1 MIQIDPIRG
10 LVWEGYGYG
19 KVVDGKTVHDQRRVF
34 WVRCAKCG
42 PQPPGVSYYE
52 RRREWHLQGST
63 EDSDKAFCSWCWE
76 TGPLREAIIP
86 AVNRRPRQRCSD
98 RCLNGR
104 STCRCACLGR
114 CHSEGLCCCDNTPGG
129 P

>member
-19 KVVDGKTVHDQRRVF
+19 KVVDGKTVHEQRRVF
-34 WVRCAKCG
+34 WVRCPRCG
-42 PQPPGVSYYE
+42 PQPPEVEYLAHRKKWVLCKLDELG
-52 RRREWHLQGST
+52 
-63 EDSDKAFCSWCWE
+63 FCSWCRRS
-76 TGPLREAIIP
+76 GILREAIIP
-86 AVNRRPRQRCSD
+86 AVNRRPRGRCSD

-104 STCRCACLGR
+104 SVCRCACLGR
-114 CHSEGLCCCDNTPGG
+114 CHSEGVCCCDNTPGG

>member
-19 KVVDGKTVHDQRRVF
+19 KVVDGKTVHDQRRVY
-34 WVRCAKCG
+34 WVRCPDCG
-42 PQPPGVSYYE
+42 PMPPGVVYNE
-52 RRREWHLQGST
+52 RRKQWYLRDAT
-63 EDSDKAFCSWCWE
+63 KDDATCSACYLAA
-76 TGPLREAIIP
+76 PIREAIIP
-86 AVNRRPRQRCSD
+86 AVNRRPRGRCSD

-114 CHSEGLCCCDNTPGG
+114 CHSEGVCCCDNTPGG